1 MTTAHR
7 AEVLEIQQWADV
19 PAFANEDEERA
30 FRDTH
35 ALGEALLTEALTH
48 GEDGLD
54 LPPPRGRAARRAHL
68 ISLRLDPDVR
78 DRLKAIAQ
86 RHSTGYQTLL
96 KQWIAERLAIE
107 EGKP

>member
-7 AEVLEIQQWADV
+7 AEILEIQRWADV

-30 FRDTH
+30 FWDTH
-35 ALGEALLTEALTH
+35 TLGEELLADALTH
-48 GEDGLD
+48 EEGDPD

-86 RHSTGYQTLL
+86 RHGIGYQTLL
-96 KQWIAERLAIE
+96 KQWIAERLTLE
-107 EGKP
+107 EGSP